1 MITNTRKL
9 EEFTNSSNSH
19 FPIYFI
25 LQAVFILVFVDL
37 TRAIITGEEV
47 SFFQALLA
55 IYFLIGSFLF
65 PSYFGLMGKSNERR
79 FVINDN
85 SVKYSH
91 NKSRLKRFFENIR
104 PEIPLPENLMIH
116 WNNIEWIESKF
127 MRYQEGETYQSII
140 KYPSIIFHGKDNQ
153 QVMINSVMID
163 FGRFA
168 ANGPK
173 FQKVYREIKN
183 RAIHFNIP
191 FHSEIDDLSKW
202 SSWISFAYFRR

>member
-65 PSYFGLMGKSNERR
+65 PSYFGLMGNRTKEDLLS
-79 FVINDN
+79 
-85 SVKYSH
+85 
-91 NKSRLKRFFENIR
+91 
-104 PEIPLPENLMIH
+104 MI
-116 WNNIEWIESKF
+116 I
-127 MRYQEGETYQSII
+127 QL
-140 KYPSIIFHGKDNQ
+140 
-153 QVMINSVMID
+153 
-163 FGRFA
+163 
-168 ANGPK
+168 
-173 FQKVYREIKN
+173 
-183 RAIHFNIP
+183 NIP
-191 FHSEIDDLSKW
+191 TINQG
-202 SSWISFAYFRR
+202 